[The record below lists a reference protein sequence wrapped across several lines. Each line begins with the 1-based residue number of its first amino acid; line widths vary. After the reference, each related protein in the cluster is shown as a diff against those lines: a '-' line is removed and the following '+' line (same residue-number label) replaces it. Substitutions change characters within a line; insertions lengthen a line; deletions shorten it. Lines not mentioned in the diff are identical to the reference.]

1 MKKDLYN
8 KIFAPS
14 SCLTQQLLIGYLKGT
29 LTEHETHKAEEHL
42 IDCELC
48 SEALDG
54 LILINNENVLAGV
67 TADVKK
73 VAHGKE
79 NKRRVAPFGIWM
91 AAAASVAIIIA
102 SIIGLKFIT
111 TADDNQLAMKSP
123 YLSDSLMRK
132 STAAEETIKTEAPK
146 IKEEDNNDVEQ
157 EISDLIKPPSP
168 PQTESMHEVSE
179 INVEEKPIDDNVKK
193 DENKIAIVEN
203 KSIRSENNTS
213 DAVFNE
219 EQSTRQS
226 AIRAGGRQTQTQ
238 TLSKS
243 NAPAAAN
250 PVMVADHNLV
260 TFIHDLKIINYSEKV
275 INETLLEP
283 EIKHTEAQFA
293 SPEEKQKQVSV
304 DKAIITS
311 YKEKVTP
318 ALKAYS
324 DKNYTASIT
333 LSNNLLKENPSDINA
348 LFYSGMSYYYLNNYT
363 EATKLFSVLSQNN
376 DNIFYEEAIFYLAV
390 CQLNLNNKTKARNLF
405 KEVVELNSFYK
416 ARALEQLNNLNY

>member
-1 MKKDLYN
+1 
-8 KIFAPS
+8 
-14 SCLTQQLLIGYLKGT
+14 
-29 LTEHETHKAEEHL
+29 
-42 IDCELC
+42 
-48 SEALDG
+48 
-54 LILINNENVLAGV
+54 
-67 TADVKK
+67 
-73 VAHGKE
+73 
-79 NKRRVAPFGIWM
+79 
-91 AAAASVAIIIA
+91 
-102 SIIGLKFIT
+102 
-111 TADDNQLAMKSP
+111 
-123 YLSDSLMRK
+123 
-132 STAAEETIKTEAPK
+132 
-146 IKEEDNNDVEQ
+146 
-157 EISDLIKPPSP
+157 
-168 PQTESMHEVSE
+168 
-179 INVEEKPIDDNVKK
+179 
-193 DENKIAIVEN
+193 
-203 KSIRSENNTS
+203 
-213 DAVFNE
+213 
-219 EQSTRQS
+219 
-226 AIRAGGRQTQTQ
+226 RQTQTQ

-250 PVMVADHNLV
+250 PVMIADHNLV